1 MSNQEEAV
9 DINQYVESI
18 IQLTKNNT
26 IIISEMELDV
36 DKLEVT
42 GDVICEPGKITRREF
57 FYVAPPCHTADGKR
71 VIGFYLFDTGATIVS
86 LQGDEEL
93 FRETIYI
100 SLLSYAVV
108 KSFTIYK
115 LFIDRFIDQDNRNNF
130 MLTRVEY
137 MPLAVEIYSEFNDR
151 ADVRSIQSWPYALIK
166 FPYIDKLPRYS
177 VLYLEKDEVHIKPI
191 DRNVITE
198 FLYGNYENVKKQLE
212 RVLNDN
218 PELAKVIE
226 KLKIY

>member
-1 MSNQEEAV
+1 MSNQEETL
-9 DINQYVESI
+9 DINQYVDSI

-26 IIISEMELDV
+26 IILSEIELDV
-36 DKLEVT
+36 DKLQVT
-42 GDVICEPGKITRREF
+42 GDVVYEPGKITRREF
-57 FYVAPPCHTADGKR
+57 FYVAPPFHTVDGMR
-71 VIGFYLFDTGATIVS
+71 VIGFYLFDTGATIVFFE
-86 LQGDEEL
+86 GDEEL
-93 FRETIYI
+93 LRETIYT

-137 MPLAVEIYSEFNDR
+137 MPIAAEIYSQFNDS
-151 ADVRSIQSWPYALIK
+151 AYMRSIQSWPYALIK
-166 FPYIDKLPRYS
+166 FPYVDKLPRYS

-191 DRNVITE
+191 DRNMITE

-212 RVLNDN
+212 GVLNEN
-218 PELAKVIE
+218 PELAKLIE